1 MTISKFTYQ
10 GRKYFFATDGKN
22 MAVGITKKQAIKN
35 LK

>member
-1 MTISKFTYQ
+1 MIINVFTYQ

-22 MAVGITKKQAIKN
+22 MAVGITKKQAINN